1 MHPAFSVIFLTTL
14 IGVGQGV
21 FLAMFTGQSYSAV
34 ELLPLQDSSNFYGN
48 GAILS
53 LLFLIGGLIASF
65 FHLGRPERAWRAASQ
80 WRTSW
85 LSREVIALPI
95 LMFFVFVY
103 AVMQHFGLDKTL
115 FTTDTGATLQLT
127 LVVATFGML
136 ATFALFI
143 CTGMIYACLRFLQE
157 WASPLTVINYTLLG
171 TASGFVLTTAFA
183 SHYAPELMRFY
194 GIWSTI
200 IIVAAFITRAASL
213 IRNNRIKA
221 KSTIQTALGIRHSKI
236 QQKSMGFMGGS
247 VNTRDFFHHASLML
261 MKSIKWVF
269 LVLVFPAPIALLWLG
284 MEENSMNVLLL
295 SFLVQYIGLL
305 AERWFFFAQA
315 NHPQNLYYQTV

>member
-34 ELLPLQDSSNFYGN
+34 ELLPLQDGSNFYGN
-48 GAILS
+48 GAILA

-85 LSREVIALPI
+85 LSREVIVLPI
-95 LMFFVFVY
+95 LMFLVFVY
-103 AVMQHFGLDKTL
+103 AMMQHFGWDTTIV
-115 FTTDTGATLQLT
+115 TTDTGITLQLT
-127 LVVATFGML
+127 LVVATLGML

-157 WASPLTVINYTLLG
+157 WYSPLTVINYTLLG

-200 IIVAAFITRAASL
+200 IIAAAFITRAASL
-213 IRNNRIKA
+213 IRNSRIKA
-221 KSTIQTALGIRHSKI
+221 KSTIQTALGIRHNKI
-236 QQKSMGFMGGS
+236 QQKAMGFMGGS
-247 VNTRDFFHHASLML
+247 VNTRDFFHHASLLM

-269 LVLVFPAPIALLWLG
+269 LVLVFPVPVLLLWIG
-284 MEENSMNVLLL
+284 MSDNSMNMLLL
-295 SFLVQYIGLL
+295 AFVVQYIGLI

>member
-21 FLAMFTGQSYSAV
+21 FLALFTGQSYSAV
-34 ELLPLQDSSNFYGN
+34 ELLPIQDSANFYAN
-48 GAILS
+48 GALIS

-103 AVMQHFGLDKTL
+103 AVMQYFGLDKTL
-115 FTTDTGATLQLT
+115 FTSDTGATLQLT

-143 CTGMIYACLRFLQE
+143 CTGMIYACLKFLQE

-171 TASGFVLTTAFA
+171 TASGFMLTTAFA
-183 SHYAPELMRFY
+183 NHNAPELMRFY
-194 GIWSTI
+194 GVWATI
-200 IIVAAFITRAASL
+200 ITVAAFITRSASL
-213 IRNNRIKA
+213 IRNARLKA
-221 KSTIQTALGIRHSKI
+221 KSTLQTALGVRHSKI

-247 VNTRDFFHHASLML
+247 VNTRDFFHHASLFMF
-261 MKSIKWVF
+261 KSIKWIF
-269 LVLVFPAPIALLWLG
+269 LIMVFPVPLLLLWAG
-284 MEENSMNVLLL
+284 ISDNSLNLLIAA
-295 SFLVQYIGLL
+295 FIVQYAGLL

>member
-21 FLAMFTGQSYSAV
+21 FLALFTGQSYSAL
-34 ELLPLQDSSNFYGN
+34 ELLPIQDSMRFYGN
-48 GAILS
+48 GAIIALV
-53 LLFLIGGLIASF
+53 FLIGGLVASF
-65 FHLGRPERAWRAASQ
+65 FHLGRPERAWRAATQ

-103 AVMQHFGLDKTL
+103 GAMQRFGWDQTL
-115 FTTDTGATLQLT
+115 FTNTAGVTLQLS
-127 LVVATFGML
+127 LVVATLGML

-143 CTGMIYACLRFLQE
+143 CTGMIYACLKFLQE
-157 WASPLTVINYTLLG
+157 WYTPLTVINYTLLG
-171 TASGFVLTTAFA
+171 TASGFVLVTAFA
-183 SHYAPELMRFY
+183 SYSAPELMRFY

-200 IIVAAFITRAASL
+200 IIVGAFFTRAASL
-213 IRNNRIKA
+213 FRNNRIKA
-221 KSTIQTALGIRHSKI
+221 KSTLQTALGVRHNKI

-247 VNTRDFFHHASLML
+247 VNTRDFFHHASLMF
-261 MKSIKWVF
+261 MKRMKWIF
-269 LVLVFPAPIALLWLG
+269 LVLVFPVPIILLWLG
-284 MEENSMNVLLL
+284 MSNNSTSILLAA
-295 SFLVQYIGLL
+295 FIVQYLGLI

-315 NHPQNLYYQTV
+315 NHPQNLYYQTI

>member
-34 ELLPLQDSSNFYGN
+34 ELLPLQDGSNFYGN
-48 GAILS
+48 GAILA

-95 LMFFVFVY
+95 LMFFVFLY
-103 AVMQHFGLDKTL
+103 AVMQHFGWDKTL
-115 FTTDTGATLQLT
+115 FTSDTGATLQLT

-157 WASPLTVINYTLLG
+157 WATPLTVINYTLLG

-213 IRNNRIKA
+213 IRNSRIKA
-221 KSTIQTALGIRHSKI
+221 KSTIQTALGVRHTKI

-247 VNTRDFFHHASLML
+247 VNTRDFFHHASLLM
-261 MKSIKWVF
+261 MKSMKWIF
-269 LVLVFPAPIALLWLG
+269 LVLVFPVPILLLWIG
-284 MEENSMNVLLL
+284 MNENSMQMLLL
-295 SFLVQYIGLL
+295 AFIVQYLGLI